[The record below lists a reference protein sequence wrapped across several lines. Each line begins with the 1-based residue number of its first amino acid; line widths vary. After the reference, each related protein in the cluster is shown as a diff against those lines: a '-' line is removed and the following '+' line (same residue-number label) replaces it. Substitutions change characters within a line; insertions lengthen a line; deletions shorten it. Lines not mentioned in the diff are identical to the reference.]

1 VGRERVEESL
11 VAIDGLRASLNLP
24 PLDPALLKLDPYRSI
39 DVRLTKGIRIGA
51 ARRLE
56 MLLEGFN
63 VTNHVNFRSPA
74 GNINSNSFLRRTTAR
89 DARQIQWGLRY
100 LF

>member
-1 VGRERVEESL
+1 VGRERVEESRA
-11 VAIDGLRASLNLP
+11 AIDGLRASLNLP
-24 PLDPALLKLDPYRSI
+24 SLDPTLLKLDPYRSI
-39 DVRLTKGIRIGA
+39 DVRVTKAIRIGNK
-51 ARRLE
+51 RLE

-63 VTNHVNFRSPA
+63 ITNHVNFRSPA
-74 GNINSNSFLRRTTAR
+74 GNINTSSFLRRTTAR